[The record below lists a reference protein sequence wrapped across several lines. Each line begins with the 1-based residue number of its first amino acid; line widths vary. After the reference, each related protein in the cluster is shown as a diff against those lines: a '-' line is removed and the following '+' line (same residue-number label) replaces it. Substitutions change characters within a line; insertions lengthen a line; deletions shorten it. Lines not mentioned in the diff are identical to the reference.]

1 MQLISQTSSVQ
12 DDNKH
17 YQPQMKAI
25 PGLMILSSPPIAFK
39 KLKTLADVKSYFNI
53 KTKVNYEEMQRTLK
67 ARICE

>member
-1 MQLISQTSSVQ
+1 
-12 DDNKH
+12 
-17 YQPQMKAI
+17 
-25 PGLMILSSPPIAFK
+25 MILSSPPIAFK